1 MSTNRLG
8 PPRVPVRPVSVQDVA
23 YARLTLDWRRV
34 SSGPSSN
41 PRASSELM
49 YGARLRR
56 RRRLMSSNRSADGA
70 ETRSEASRA
79 GEQPA
84 QRPSEAAGQQGQVET
99 PEELGDD
106 GPDELLIDG
115 QEEVFSRTEIE
126 SGRVEHHVGEERAA
140 PVSSSRKAAPE

>member
-1 MSTNRLG
+1 MSR
-8 PPRVPVRPVSVQDVA
+8 
-23 YARLTLDWRRV
+23 
-34 SSGPSSN
+34 
-41 PRASSELM
+41 
-49 YGARLRR
+49 
-56 RRRLMSSNRSADGA
+56 NRSADGA

-84 QRPSEAAGQQGQVET
+84 QRASEAAGQQGQVET

-126 SGRVEHHVGEERAA
+126 SGRVEHHVGEECAA